1 MSGMRIYLDTS
12 VLNRPFDDQS
22 QVKIFLETQAFLL
35 ILTLIESQK
44 IALVSSSVLDYEN
57 ARNSRLERA
66 NAVNLWL
73 SLSKTYQKLTP
84 EIRLR
89 AKALEEMGV
98 KSLDALHI
106 ASAEASGSDYFLTCD
121 KRLINRCQAL
131 DLPVLNPTYFITE
144 VDYEG

>member
-1 MSGMRIYLDTS
+1 MTNHRS
-12 VLNRPFDDQS
+12 
-22 QVKIFLETQAFLL
+22 IFLETQAFLL
-35 ILTLIESQK
+35 ILNLIESQK

-57 ARNSRLERA
+57 SRNSRLERA

-106 ASAEASGSDYFLTCD
+106 ASAEASWSDYFLTCD
-121 KRLINRCQAL
+121 KRLINRCQPL
-131 DLPVLNPTYFITE
+131 DLPVMNPTYFITE

>member
-44 IALVSSSVLDYEN
+44 IALVSSSILDYEN
-57 ARNSRLERA
+57 SRNSRLDRA
-66 NAVNLWL
+66 NAVKIWL

-106 ASAEASGSDYFLTCD
+106 ASAEASGSDYFITCD

-131 DLPVLNPTYFITE
+131 DLPVMNPTYFITE

>member
-1 MSGMRIYLDTS
+1 MSGMRVYLDTS

-35 ILTLIESQK
+35 ILTLIESQQ
-44 IALVSSSVLDYEN
+44 IALVSSSILEYEN
-57 ARNSRLERA
+57 SRNSRLERA

-98 KSLDALHI
+98 KPLDALHI
-106 ASAEASGSDYFLTCD
+106 ASAEASRSDYFLTCD

-131 DLPVLNPTYFITE
+131 DLKVMNPTYFITE

>member
-1 MSGMRIYLDTS
+1 MTI
-12 VLNRPFDDQS
+12 NRRSKF
-22 QVKIFLETQAFLL
+22 FLETQAFIL
-35 ILTLIESQK
+35 ILTLIESQQ
-44 IALVSSSVLDYEN
+44 IALVSSSVLEYEN
-57 ARNSRLERA
+57 SRNSRLERA

-73 SLSKTYQKLTP
+73 SLSNIYQKLTP

-106 ASAEASGSDYFLTCD
+106 ASAEASRSDYFLTCD
-121 KRLINRCQAL
+121 KRLINRCQEL
-131 DLPVLNPTYFITE
+131 DLKVMNPTYFITE

>member
-1 MSGMRIYLDTS
+1 MRVYLDTS

-35 ILTLIESQK
+35 ILTLIESQQ
-44 IALVSSSVLDYEN
+44 IALVSSSVLEYEN
-57 ARNSRLERA
+57 SRNSRLERA

-89 AKALEEMGV
+89 AKALEKMGV
-98 KSLDALHI
+98 KPLDALHI
-106 ASAEASGSDYFLTCD
+106 ASAEASRSDYFLSCD

-131 DLPVLNPTYFITE
+131 DLKVMNPTYFITE

>member
-1 MSGMRIYLDTS
+1 MSGMRVYLDTS

-22 QVKIFLETQAFLL
+22 QVKIFLETQAFIL
-35 ILTLIESQK
+35 ILTLIESQQ
-44 IALVSSSVLDYEN
+44 IALVSSSVLEYEN
-57 ARNSRLERA
+57 SRNSRVERA

-73 SLSKTYQKLTP
+73 SLSNIYQKLTP

-106 ASAEASGSDYFLTCD
+106 ASAEASRSDYFLTCD
-121 KRLINRCQAL
+121 KRLINRCQEL
-131 DLPVLNPTYFITE
+131 DLKVMNPTYFITE

>member
-1 MSGMRIYLDTS
+1 MRIEGKGDERNRS

-35 ILTLIESQK
+35 ILNLIESQK

-57 ARNSRLERA
+57 SRNSRLERA

-98 KSLDALHI
+98 WIVYMRRFGL
-106 ASAEASGSDYFLTCD
+106 
-121 KRLINRCQAL
+121 LIRKKL
-131 DLPVLNPTYFITE
+131 E
-144 VDYEG
+144 VAFTNGC

>member
-35 ILTLIESQK
+35 ILTLIESQQ

-57 ARNSRLERA
+57 SRNSRLERA

-73 SLSKTYQKLTP
+73 SLSKIYQKLTP
-84 EIRLR
+84 KIRLR

-131 DLPVLNPTYFITE
+131 DLPVMNPTYLITE

>member
-12 VLNRPFDDQS
+12 VLNRPLDDQS

-35 ILTLIESQK
+35 ILTLIESQE

-57 ARNSRLERA
+57 SRNSHLERA

-73 SLSKTYQKLTP
+73 SLPKTYQKLTP

-121 KRLINRCQAL
+121 KRLINGCQAL

>member
-1 MSGMRIYLDTS
+1 MSGMRVYLDTS

-22 QVKIFLETQAFLL
+22 QVKIFLETQAFIL
-35 ILTLIESQK
+35 ILTLIESQQ
-44 IALVSSSVLDYEN
+44 IALVSSSVLEYEN
-57 ARNSRLERA
+57 SRNSSLERA

-73 SLSKTYQKLTP
+73 SLSNIYQKLTP

-89 AKALEEMGV
+89 AKALEEIGV

-106 ASAEASGSDYFLTCD
+106 ASAEASRSDYFLTCD
-121 KRLINRCQAL
+121 KRLINRCQEL
-131 DLPVLNPTYFITE
+131 DLKVMNPTYFITE